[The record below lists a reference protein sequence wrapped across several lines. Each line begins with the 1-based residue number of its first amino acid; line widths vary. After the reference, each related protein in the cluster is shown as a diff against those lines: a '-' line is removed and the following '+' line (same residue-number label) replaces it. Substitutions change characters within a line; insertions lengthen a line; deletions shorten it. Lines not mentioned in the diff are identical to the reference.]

1 MSGTFNITGTLKK
14 MESEL
19 LDPIEYRLPIGDER
33 VPISELI
40 GKSVWMRH
48 TGNIFCIHCNRKTKK
63 SFSQGHCYPCFKKLA
78 SCDMCIMKPEQCHF
92 SLGTCREPEWGE
104 KFCNDY
110 HIVYLANSSG
120 LKVGITRNT
129 QIPTRWIDQGAS
141 QALPVF
147 RVATRHHSGLVEIIL
162 AKKVAD
168 KTNWRAMLKG
178 EPEAVDLIARRD
190 ELLAEC
196 QDDLAALADQLGA
209 EQDAIM
215 EPLGGPVVDINFPVQ
230 QYPVKVS
237 SFNFDKTPEVEGT
250 LVGIKGQ
257 YLIFETGVINIR
269 KFTAYEIE
277 LKSAG

>member
-1 MSGTFNITGTLKK
+1 
-14 MESEL
+14 
-19 LDPIEYRLPIGDER
+19 
-33 VPISELI
+33 
-40 GKSVWMRH
+40 
-48 TGNIFCIHCNRKTKK
+48 
-63 SFSQGHCYPCFKKLA
+63 
-78 SCDMCIMKPEQCHF
+78 
-92 SLGTCREPEWGE
+92 
-104 KFCNDY
+104 
-110 HIVYLANSSG
+110 
-120 LKVGITRNT
+120 
-129 QIPTRWIDQGAS
+129 
-141 QALPVF
+141 
-147 RVATRHHSGLVEIIL
+147 
-162 AKKVAD
+162 
-168 KTNWRAMLKG
+168 MLKG

-237 SFNFDKTPEVEGT
+237 SFNFDKTPEVGGT